1 MKTITFIARLLRKI
15 ANNLDNESNLKNK
28 ISSNVKLDAS
38 SELNISGLVL
48 KDGCLVTVE
57 KQTSVP
63 GSLKFDR
70 ENARISI
77 GKKSFINGS
86 IIAAKSIEIGDDV
99 MISWGVTIV
108 DHNSHSL
115 SFSQR
120 ADDVVNWRVGKKDWT
135 HVKIAPVK
143 ISSKVWIGFNSVI
156 LKGVTIGAGAIVGAG
171 SVVTKDV
178 PAWTIVAGN
187 PARVIREIPE
197 NER

>member
-108 DHNSHSL
+108 DHNSH
-115 SFSQR
+115 
-120 ADDVVNWRVGKKDWT
+120 
-135 HVKIAPVK
+135 
-143 ISSKVWIGFNSVI
+143 
-156 LKGVTIGAGAIVGAG
+156 
-171 SVVTKDV
+171 
-178 PAWTIVAGN
+178 
-187 PARVIREIPE
+187 
-197 NER
+197 